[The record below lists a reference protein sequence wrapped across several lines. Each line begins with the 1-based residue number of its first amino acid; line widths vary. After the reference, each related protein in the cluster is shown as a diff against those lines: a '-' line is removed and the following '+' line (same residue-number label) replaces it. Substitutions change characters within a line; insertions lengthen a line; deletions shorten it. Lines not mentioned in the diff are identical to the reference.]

1 MKRVFPALA
10 FVILVIGAWEGIV
23 YFSSVPEYLLP
34 APSVIV
40 KRLLALNIEILSHTA
55 YTALEATLGF
65 IMGSA
70 FGFLLAVAFVH
81 SHTLELGIYPY
92 AIALKTVPIVAIAPL
107 LVVWFGNGVLPKVIV
122 SAIISF
128 FPVVVNTTKGL
139 RSVYSEAFDLFDS
152 MSATRRQVFFKLR
165 VPSALPYLFAALRIS
180 STLAVIG
187 AIVGEFSGA
196 DKGLGFFILISS
208 YRLET
213 VDMFVGI
220 LVSSLL
226 GILFFYSVAIL
237 ERIVV
242 PWEQGTTTEAI

>member
-1 MKRVFPALA
+1 VF
-10 FVILVIGAWEGIV
+10 GG
-23 YFSSVPEYLLP
+23 
-34 APSVIV
+34 
-40 KRLLALNIEILSHTA
+40 
-55 YTALEATLGF
+55 
-65 IMGSA
+65 
-70 FGFLLAVAFVH
+70 LLAVAFVH
-81 SHTLELGIYPY
+81 SRSLELGVYPY

-107 LVVWFGNGVLPKVIV
+107 LVVWCGNGILPKVIV

-139 RSVYSEAFDLFDS
+139 RSVDTEAFDLFDS
-152 MSATRRQVFFKLR
+152 MSASRGQVFWKLR
-165 VPSALPYLFAALRIS
+165 VPSALPYLFAALKIS
-180 STLAVIG
+180 CTLAVIG

-226 GILFFYSVAIL
+226 GILFFYGVAL
-237 ERIVV
+237 VEHLVV
-242 PWEQGTTTEAI
+242 PWGRGSRTEEI